1 MKFLFDQSA
10 DFRLIPHL
18 RQLGHDVHVISRDYP
33 PGLPDEDVLE
43 IARKERRVLI
53 VADRDFGELIFQR
66 GLGRVCKLTM
76 DPRHSSIWLFRKA
89 ASELLCKHALAHA
102 GVIFFRLPGA
112 KLQTKIDQ
120 LNTVL
125 TEHTDDLKLG
135 EFLVVTPGQIRIAGR
150 PRA

>member
-18 RQLGHDVHVISRDYP
+18 RQLGHDVQAVSRNYP
-33 PGLPDEDVLE
+33 PGLPDEDVLK
-43 IARKERRVLI
+43 IAREEQRILV
-53 VADRDFGELIFQR
+53 VADRDFGELIFHQ
-66 GLGRVCKLTM
+66 GL
-76 DPRHSSIWLFRKA
+76 S
-89 ASELLCKHALAHA
+89 HA

-125 TEHTDDLKLG
+125 AQHSNDLKRG

>member
-18 RQLGHDVHVISRDYP
+18 RQLGHDVQAVSRNYP

-43 IARKERRVLI
+43 IARKEQRVL
-53 VADRDFGELIFQR
+53 VVTDRDFGELIFQQ
-66 GLGRVCKLTM
+66 G
-76 DPRHSSIWLFRKA
+76 
-89 ASELLCKHALAHA
+89 LAHA

-112 KLQTKIDQ
+112 KLQTKIEQ

-125 TEHTDDLKLG
+125 ADHADDLNLG
-135 EFLVVTPGQIRIAGR
+135 EFLVVTPGQIRIAGH

>member
-18 RQLGHDVHVISRDYP
+18 RELGHDVEAISRHYP
-33 PGLPDEDVLE
+33 PGLADADVLT
-43 IARKERRVLI
+43 IARAERRILV
-53 VADRDFGELIFQR
+53 VADRDFGELIFHQQ
-66 GLGRVCKLTM
+66 LV
-76 DPRHSSIWLFRKA
+76 
-89 ASELLCKHALAHA
+89 HA

-112 KLQTKIDQ
+112 NLPAKIDH

-125 TEHTDDLKLG
+125 QEHAEALERG
-135 EFLVVTPGQIRIAGR
+135 AFLVVTPGQIRVAGR

>member
-1 MKFLFDQSA
+1 MKFLLDQSA
-10 DFRLIPHL
+10 DFRLMPHL
-18 RQLGHDVHVISRDYP
+18 RKRGHDVAAISRHYP

-53 VADRDFGELIFQR
+53 VADRDFGELIFHQR
-66 GLGRVCKLTM
+66 
-76 DPRHSSIWLFRKA
+76 
-89 ASELLCKHALAHA
+89 LAHA
-102 GVIFFRLPGA
+102 GVIFFRLPGV

-125 TEHTDDLKLG
+125 EEHTDDLALG
-135 EFLVVTPGQIRIAGR
+135 EFLVVAPGQIRIAGR